1 MALKIVIIGAGEVGF
16 NLARELSQEDHD
28 ITIVDILPEKVRRAV
43 ETLDVN
49 TLEGNGA
56 SPVILKQAEVDKADI
71 FLALTRIDE
80 VNLVSC
86 QMARALG
93 AKKVIAR
100 LRNTEYT
107 SKNSAMRP
115 RDFGIDE
122 VIHPELAV
130 VEEVE
135 RLMRQSSAIDVK
147 EFEGGRLQLVGVFLE
162 KGSPLI
168 DRPVEQVVPATAG
181 HTSKII
187 AINRNGATLFPDG
200 DTVFIGE
207 DAVYFLGETRHIPE
221 AMQMFGKPHHKIK
234 KVMVLGAGKIGR
246 RLTRRLQD
254 EMNVK
259 LVESNK
265 AKAWEIAPTLL
276 NALVLHGDGTDIDFL
291 LSENIDEMDS
301 FIAVTEDEQT
311 NLLTGLLAKHL
322 GARHVVVP
330 FNTTSYMPIARRI
343 GIDTAISKNL
353 VTVEA
358 IIRAIRSTAEM
369 EVTRFEDLN
378 MESLELV
385 AEEGSKISGKPLG
398 NLSLPPGVVVG
409 AILRGASIEIASAE
423 SQIMAGDRVLLFVQ
437 DEQLEK
443 VKKLFG

>member
-16 NLARELSQEDHD
+16 NLARELSQENHD
-28 ITIVDILPEKVRRAV
+28 ITIVDILPEKIRRAV
-43 ETLDVN
+43 ESLDVN

-56 SPVILKQAEVDKADI
+56 SPVVLKQAGVDTADV

-86 QMARALG
+86 QMASALG

-107 SKNSAMRP
+107 AKNSAMKP
-115 RDFGIDE
+115 RDFGIDV
-122 VIHPELAV
+122 VIHPEMAV

-135 RLMRQSSAIDVK
+135 RLMRQSAAIDVK
-147 EFEGGRLQLVGVFLE
+147 EFEGGRLQLVGVFLDKE
-162 KGSPLI
+162 SPLI
-168 DRPVEQVVPATAG
+168 DRQVAQVVPATAG
-181 HTSKII
+181 TTSKII
-187 AINRNGATLFPDG
+187 AINRNGATLFPNG
-200 DTVFIGE
+200 DTVFKSE
-207 DAVYFLGETRHIPE
+207 DAVYFLGETKHVPE
-221 AMQMFGKPHHKIK
+221 AMRMLGKSHHKID

-246 RLTRRLQD
+246 RLTKRLQD

-265 AKAWEIAPTLL
+265 AKAREIAPTFL

-322 GARHVVVP
+322 GARHVVVHL
-330 FNTTSYMPIARRI
+330 NTTSYMPIARRI

-358 IIRAIRSTAEM
+358 IIRAIRSTEEM
-369 EVTRFEDLN
+369 EVNRFEDLN

-385 AEEGSKISGKPLG
+385 AEEGSKMIGKTLG
-398 NLSLPPGVVVG
+398 RLSLPKGVVVG
-409 AILRGASIEIASAE
+409 AIMRGAAIEIATAE
-423 SQIMAGDRVLLFVQ
+423 SQVMAGDRVLMFVQ
-437 DEQLEK
+437 DEHLES
-443 VKKLFG
+443 VEKLFG